1 MKLNLKASAY
11 CNMVERNG
19 ELVLM
24 SERDSNKV
32 LMVVS
37 KVGAHS
43 SLLKYVTKY
52 PSANTKYM
60 SDMSIYCCG
69 KLLGTTHYRSV
80 VVGANGY
87 TYTDSIAVYSSLA

>member
-32 LMVVS
+32 LMVVG

-69 KLLGTTHYRSV
+69 KLLGTTHYRPV

>member
-11 CNMVERNG
+11 CSMVERNG

-32 LMVVS
+32 LMVVG

-52 PSANTKYM
+52 SSANTKYTYNT
-60 SDMSIYCCG
+60 DVYCCG
-69 KLLGTTHYRSV
+69 KLLGTTYYSSTSIDA
-80 VVGANGY
+80 GEY
-87 TYTDSIAVYSSLA
+87 SYTDSIAMYSSLA

>member
-11 CNMVERNG
+11 CSMVERNG

-32 LMVVS
+32 LMVVG

-43 SLLKYVTKY
+43 SLLKYETKY

-69 KLLGTTHYRSV
+69 KLLGTTHYRPV

-87 TYTDSIAVYSSLA
+87 TYTDSIAVCSSLA

>member
-11 CNMVERNG
+11 CSMVERNG

-69 KLLGTTHYRSV
+69 KLLGTTHYRPV

>member
-32 LMVVS
+32 LMVVG

-60 SDMSIYCCG
+60 ADMLIYCCG
-69 KLLGTTHYRSV
+69 KLLGTTHYRPISV
-80 VVGANGY
+80 DAGEY
-87 TYTDSIAVYSSLA
+87 SYTDSIAMYSSLA

>member
-32 LMVVS
+32 LMVVG

-43 SLLKYVTKY
+43 SLLEHVTRY
-52 PSANTKYM
+52 PSANTKYTYNT
-60 SDMSIYCCG
+60 DVYCCG
-69 KLLGTTHYRSV
+69 KLLGTTYYSSTSIDA
-80 VVGANGY
+80 GEY
-87 TYTDSIAVYSSLA
+87 SYIDSIAMYSSLA

>member
-11 CNMVERNG
+11 CRMVERNG

-32 LMVVS
+32 IMVIG

-43 SLLKYVTKY
+43 SLLKNVTRY
-52 PSANTKYM
+52 PSANTKYT
-60 SDMSIYCCG
+60 DVYCCG
-69 KLLGTTHYRSV
+69 KLLGTTYYSSV
-80 VVGANGY
+80 LIDAGEY
-87 TYTDSIAVYSSLA
+87 SYTDSIAMYSSLA